1 MLSMFLATFSSVK
14 HAIFVYIAI
23 KGLSNMLT
31 YFFVTSGYSQSHSN
45 SHLLNA
51 QFVNVI
57 QKVHLLNCVDGNQG
71 YSVSLKT
78 THAGG

>member
-14 HAIFVYIAI
+14 HAIFVYIANV
-23 KGLSNMLT
+23 LSNMLT
-31 YFFVTSGYSQSHSN
+31 YFFVTSGYGQSHSN

-51 QFVNVI
+51 RFVSVI
-57 QKVHLLNCVDGNQG
+57 QKVHLLNCVDGNRE